1 MNRLDGKVAFI
12 SGAARGIGAA
22 TARLM
27 VEAGAKVAIGD
38 VLDERG
44 RETARTIAGAG
55 DATTYQQLDV
65 TREEDWG
72 AAVAATVARF
82 GGLDILVNNA
92 GLFLGKGVEEPS
104 VDEWH
109 RLGAVNLTGVFLGT
123 KHALPAFRERA
134 RQSVHGSAI
143 VYLASVA

>member
-44 RETARTIAGAG
+44 RETAQAIAGAG
-55 DATTYQQLDV
+55 DAAIYVHLDV
-65 TREEDWG
+65 TREEDWM
-72 AAVAATVARF
+72 AAITATVARF

-92 GLFLGKGVEEPS
+92 GLFLGKGMEEAGL
-104 VDEWH
+104 DELA
-109 RLGAVNLTGVFLGT
+109 RLCAGNL
-123 KHALPAFRERA
+123 
-134 RQSVHGSAI
+134 HG
-143 VYLASVA
+143 

>member
-1 MNRLDGKVAFI
+1 MNRLDGKIAFI

-44 RETARTIAGAG
+44 REAARTIAGPA
-55 DATTYQQLDV
+55 AAAMYPPLDV
-65 TREEDWG
+65 TREEDWMAG
-72 AAVAATVARF
+72 IAATVGRF

-92 GLFLGKGVEEPS
+92 GLFLGKGVEE
-104 VDEWH
+104 
-109 RLGAVNLTGVFLGT
+109 A
-123 KHALPAFRERA
+123 
-134 RQSVHGSAI
+134 
-143 VYLASVA
+143 